1 RTVAGIEARGR
12 RALAVPLD
20 LLDRDALVPAV
31 ERVLAPFGHL
41 ELRVN
46 NAIYVSDGGLAPFI
60 DPDPVDLERRIFAD
74 LTAQLLLSQPVLR
87 AMAARG
93 HGTVI
98 NVTAGGGRA
107 QPTRKPGEGGWGLV
121 YSCAKGG

>member
-1 RTVAGIEARGR
+1 M
-12 RALAVPLD
+12 LD
-20 LLDRDALVPAV
+20 T
-31 ERVLAPFGHL
+31 FGHL
-41 ELRVN
+41 DVLVN

-60 DPDPVDLERRIFAD
+60 DTDPVDLECRIFAD

-93 HGTVI
+93 RGTVI

-107 QPTRKPGEGGWGLV
+107 RTDVQAW
-121 YSCAKGG
+121 